1 MKEAASEILA
11 CLQNSIDAQIIISSF
26 RYNDGGHQDV

>member
-11 CLQNSIDAQIIISSF
+11 CLQNSIDAQIINNYYI
-26 RYNDGGHQDV
+26 RHLEI